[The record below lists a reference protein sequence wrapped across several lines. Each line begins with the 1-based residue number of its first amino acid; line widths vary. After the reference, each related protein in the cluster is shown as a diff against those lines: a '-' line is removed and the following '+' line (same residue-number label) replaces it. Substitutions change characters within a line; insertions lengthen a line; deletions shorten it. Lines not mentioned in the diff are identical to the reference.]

1 MNKIVR
7 KSHLQLL
14 VVLVCAVGLK
24 AYYSAA
30 SPDQLRW
37 ILAPTTRMVEVISGR
52 SFQFEAHSG
61 YMSSDHSFLIAAS
74 CAGVNFLI
82 TSFLVLSLRKIWN
95 ARQEGVRWKSIP
107 LCAGLAYLATIV
119 ANTLRIALALRTQRM
134 NLVDDWLSH
143 NDVHRLEGI
152 LVYFGCLFLLYV
164 VIEVVESKDYSKPL
178 ARSLFPLAIY
188 YATTLGIPL
197 LNGAYRQGVT
207 FWEHSLFVLLVP
219 LLLIT
224 PLIVLQ
230 FAAQKVNHA
239 AR

>member
-1 MNKIVR
+1 
-7 KSHLQLL
+7 
-14 VVLVCAVGLK
+14 
-24 AYYSAA
+24 
-30 SPDQLRW
+30 
-37 ILAPTTRMVEVISGR
+37 
-52 SFQFEAHSG
+52 
-61 YMSSDHSFLIAAS
+61 
-74 CAGVNFLI
+74 
-82 TSFLVLSLRKIWN
+82 
-95 ARQEGVRWKSIP
+95 
-107 LCAGLAYLATIV
+107 V